1 MTDAV
6 FVLLVWVLFCAVSV
20 LVWHVSRAFSRP
32 FDMPL
37 AFAMTMT
44 GLAVVRNAYPVFPL
58 RLIVNTLLC
67 FALYYG
73 SAWVV
78 RFIWRLGVRLF
89 GQLRREEAL
98 TRGNSELQL

>member
-1 MTDAV
+1 VSDAT
-6 FVLLVWVLFCAVSV
+6 FLLAVWFLFCAVSL
-20 LVWHVSRAFSRP
+20 LVWHVGRAFSRP

-78 RFIWRLGVRLF
+78 RFIWRLGVSMWRM
-89 GQLRREEAL
+89 LRQEEEL
-98 TRGNSELQL
+98 THAGDGVVY